1 MPLKRQLGRHLS
13 HEGDR
18 ARPPPRAESR
28 PSCGLGRILEP
39 SNTRAGILDRRMP
52 LKRQLGRHLSHEGD
66 IPGRI
71 ACRRAGAAPASA
83 SGGASMPQEQPRL
96 GPWLRNAGRNEPR
109 GGEGPRD
116 YLVAGAA
123 AAGGLLL
130 LGVMLLAFL
139 RFPFPT
145 LAVLVAVWG
154 VGYAVYR
161 VKRHRA
167 DLQDQLRRM
176 ELERHL
182 ARPRDRETGG

>member
-1 MPLKRQLGRHLS
+1 MSEQ
-13 HEGDR
+13 
-18 ARPPPRAESR
+18 
-28 PSCGLGRILEP
+28 
-39 SNTRAGILDRRMP
+39 
-52 LKRQLGRHLSHEGD
+52 
-66 IPGRI
+66 
-71 ACRRAGAAPASA
+71 
-83 SGGASMPQEQPRL
+83 QPRL

-109 GGEGPRD
+109 GGEGPRE

-123 AAGGLLL
+123 AIGGLLL
-130 LGVMLLAFL
+130 LGVALVAFL

-161 VKRHRA
+161 VKRRRT

-182 ARPRDRETGG
+182 RERRDAAG